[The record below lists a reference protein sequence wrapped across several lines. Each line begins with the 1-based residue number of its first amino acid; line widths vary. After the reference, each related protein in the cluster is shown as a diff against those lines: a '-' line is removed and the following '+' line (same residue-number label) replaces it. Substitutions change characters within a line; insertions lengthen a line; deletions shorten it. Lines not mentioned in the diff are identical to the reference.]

1 MNKKNSTIYLVQ
13 AAFIAAVYIALT
25 YFLKPISFSG
35 SQLRVA
41 EALTILP
48 VLTPAAVPGLTI
60 GCVIANISS
69 PYGIID
75 IICGSSATLLAA
87 LCSRATRNVTIKG
100 VPVISAVF
108 PVILNAVIVGAE
120 ISALGTD
127 GFSWPVFATMAG
139 SVALG
144 QSLACFVLGLPLCV
158 ALKKVKIFDK

>member
-60 GCVIANISS
+60 GCIISNLSS
-69 PYGIID
+69 PYGVVD
-75 IICGSSATLLAA
+75 IICGSAATLLAA
-87 LCSRATRNVTIKG
+87 ICSRATRNVTVKG
-100 VPVISAVF
+100 VPVLSAVF
-108 PVILNAVIVGAE
+108 PVIFNAVIIGAE
-120 ISALGTD
+120 ISALNTG
-127 GFSWPVFATMAG
+127 GFTWPVFGAMAV
-139 SVALG
+139 SVGFG
-144 QSLACFVLGLPLCV
+144 QLLACFVLGLPLCA
-158 ALKKVKIFDK
+158 ALKKTKVFDK